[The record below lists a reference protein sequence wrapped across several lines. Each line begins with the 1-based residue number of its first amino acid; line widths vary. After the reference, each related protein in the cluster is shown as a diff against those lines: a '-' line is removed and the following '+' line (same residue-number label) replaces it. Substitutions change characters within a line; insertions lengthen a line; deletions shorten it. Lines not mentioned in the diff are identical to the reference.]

1 MAGKSNEPSEVS
13 VERARRKLMAQ
24 QEGQTRMAEIQRE
37 SVAVRS
43 NMARLRE
50 LRLAKEAEMQADAA
64 AAPQPRKA
72 AKARK
77 R

>member
-1 MAGKSNEPSEVS
+1 MTGKSNEPSEVS

-24 QEGQTRMAEIQRE
+24 QDGETRMAEIARE

-50 LRLAKEAEMQADAA
+50 MRLAKEAEMEAAAA
-64 AAPQPRKA
+64 AAPPPSKA